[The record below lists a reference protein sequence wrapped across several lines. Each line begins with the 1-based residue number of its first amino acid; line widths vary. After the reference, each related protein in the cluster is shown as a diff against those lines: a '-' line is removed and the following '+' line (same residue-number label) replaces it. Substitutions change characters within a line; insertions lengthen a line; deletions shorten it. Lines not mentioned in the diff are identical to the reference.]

1 MTNSF
6 NDFTPTALPLN
17 ETERII
23 APYWAD
29 VDTTGI
35 GTIYY
40 RQTNDSTLLTR
51 AINEIRA
58 AFPRSQDV
66 VITNLLIV
74 TWDGVGYYNS
84 HTDKV

>member
-6 NDFTPTALPLN
+6 NAFTPASLPLN
-17 ETERII
+17 GTERII

-35 GTIYY
+35 GIIFY

-51 AINEIRA
+51 ARNEIKA
-58 AFPRSQDV
+58 AFPRSQNV
-66 VITNLLIV
+66 IITNLLIV
-74 TWDGVGYYNS
+74 TWDGVGYYS
-84 HTDKV
+84 SRTDKV